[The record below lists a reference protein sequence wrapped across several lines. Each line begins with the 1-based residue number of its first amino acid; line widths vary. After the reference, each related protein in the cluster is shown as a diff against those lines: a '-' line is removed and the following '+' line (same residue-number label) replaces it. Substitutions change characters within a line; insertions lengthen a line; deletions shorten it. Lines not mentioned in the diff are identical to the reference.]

1 MESINGLQPLLL
13 STASGQT
20 IHKSISF
27 QTSGIISL
35 TEKRSKDRGS
45 TLFTA
50 VCSMLPGLPGS
61 IIFGMRFAIMKGGF
75 FFITTFV
82 LFCIMADYSGLLL
95 VDCLYA
101 VSPSSKMK
109 KRVHSDFK
117 NITNACWGIIGG
129 KFVNALNICYV
140 IANNV
145 VNAVLVGKCL
155 QDMFGYNIPLNEK
168 EYILL
173 SACILTPFLFVRK
186 LSLMAYIS
194 LLGVVS
200 IIVATLA
207 SFVVMIHGYKTWSLN
222 AHQISMFHTEG
233 YLLAI
238 GIVMYSIVL
247 NSVLLQLEGSLK
259 EPKKIKAALHI
270 SYSISTLLK
279 IVFGIFGDFS
289 YGLSM

>member
-50 VCSMLPGLPGS
+50 VCSMLSGLPGS

-75 FFITTFV
+75 FFITAFV
-82 LFCIMADYSGLLL
+82 LLCIMADYSGLLL
-95 VDCLYA
+95 VDCLYT

-117 NITNACWGIIGG
+117 NITNACSGIIGG
-129 KFVNALNICYV
+129 KCVNALNICYV

-155 QDMFGYNIPLNEK
+155 HDIFGYDIPLNQK

-173 SACILTPFLFVRK
+173 STCILTSFLFIRK
-186 LSLMAYIS
+186 LSLLTHIS
-194 LLGVVS
+194 LLGVIA

-222 AHQISMFHTEG
+222 AHQISMFQKDT
-233 YLLAI
+233 
-238 GIVMYSIVL
+238 
-247 NSVLLQLEGSLK
+247 
-259 EPKKIKAALHI
+259 
-270 SYSISTLLK
+270 
-279 IVFGIFGDFS
+279 F
-289 YGLSM
+289 